1 MECGVHLLVFMILLS
16 ILMEAGHTKFN
27 PDWHFGLWKVK
38 WRHTSV
44 ETLQEMADSVTRS
57 SKNGHNIPQLVDDDE
72 KPVRFYDWAS
82 FLKKM
87 LTPIPQLKS
96 YHHLQNVNVKVLT
109 FDLIFSV
116 LMPLSAIF

>member
-1 MECGVHLLVFMILLS
+1 MWRTLIGLHDSVEYS
-16 ILMEAGHTKFN
+16 LMEAGHTKFN

-72 KPVRFYDWAS
+72 KPVVFYDWAS
-82 FLKKM
+82 FLKKIFK
-87 LTPIPQLKS
+87 PIPQLKS
-96 YHHLQNVNVKVLT
+96 YHHFRYLQNVNVKVLLH
-109 FDLIFSV
+109 LI
-116 LMPLSAIF
+116 